1 LGDYVDRGIFSL
13 ECITLLFALKVAHPS
28 MVYLLRGNHESR
40 GMTEHFTFREEVL
53 EKFDTEVYEAIT
65 SAFDTMPLV
74 AIVNEEYLC
83 MHGGISPKM
92 KSF

>member
-1 LGDYVDRGIFSL
+1 
-13 ECITLLFALKVAHPS
+13 
-28 MVYLLRGNHESR
+28 
-40 GMTEHFTFREEVL
+40 MTEHFTFREEVL
-53 EKFDTEVYEAIT
+53 EKFDTDVYEAIT